1 MSVRLARVL
10 ALSTLAGASL
20 DAQTAATEQRSIKGT
35 QVAIYNLVGRVRAVA
50 GTGDAVGV
58 EITRGGRDAS
68 QIRIETGALRGR
80 ETLRIVYPSDRIVYP
95 MWSRS
100 RSTMNVRSDGT
111 FGDWDGED
119 WRTRA
124 RDDRVEIRGYGD
136 GLEAYADLTVRIP
149 KGQKIELFLGVGRM
163 DVTNVEGSVVIDV
176 SAAEVDVSGVTGSLD
191 LDTGSGR
198 VAVRDVTGDLY
209 IDTGSGGVSVDRA
222 KGNILNLD
230 SGSGGV
236 QSSDMEFKEI
246 RADVGS
252 GGLRMYRVKSPNV
265 TAETGS
271 GGVVLELLTDV
282 ERLSVETGSG
292 GATIRVPATLSAEVE
307 AETGSGGF
315 STDFEITTRRMG
327 RNHISG
333 RIGEGKG
340 RIRIEAGSGSV
351 RLLKN

>member
-1 MSVRLARVL
+1 MSARIAGVI
-10 ALSTLAGASL
+10 ALSTLVTTTLA
-20 DAQTAATEQRSIKGT
+20 AQTAEQRSVKGAT
-35 QVAIYNLVGRVRAVA
+35 VAIYNLAGRVRAIA
-50 GTGDAVGV
+50 GSGDAVGV

-68 QIRIETGALRGR
+68 RLRIETGTLRGR

-95 MWSRS
+95 SMTRS
-100 RSTMNVRSDGT
+100 RTSLHVRADGT
-111 FGDWDGED
+111 FGDWTGDD
-119 WRTRA
+119 WRTRS
-124 RDDRVEIRGYGD
+124 RDEERVDIRGYGD
-136 GLEAYADLTVRIP
+136 GLEAFADLVVRIP

-163 DVTNVEGSVVIDV
+163 DVANVAGDIAVDV
-176 SAAEVDVSGVTGSLD
+176 SAADVDVSGTTGTLS

-198 VAVRDVTGDLY
+198 VAVRDATGDLY
-209 IDTGSGGVSVDRA
+209 IDTGSGGLTVDRA
-222 KGNILNLD
+222 KGTILNLD

-236 QSSDMEFKEI
+236 QSSDMEFREI

-265 TAETGS
+265 QAETGS
-271 GGVVLELLTDV
+271 GGIVLELLSDV
-282 ERLSVETGSG
+282 ERLDIETGSG

-327 RNHISG
+327 RNHIQG